1 MITKNDLLKTLEAPL
16 LYWSTA
22 SKELISLFLGKKAA
36 DMVGFD
42 QRSPHHCYTLFEHC
56 IHTVDHINSE
66 ENNVMTDT
74 DLLRVAAFFH
84 DIAKP
89 QVAFEKNGRLVFYG
103 HAHKSADMA
112 EGLLINLGF
121 DTEEISLI
129 CFFIKHHDD
138 FISYEL
144 PDEVRNKNNNSLA
157 EITKERILKH
167 IRAKSNNE
175 LNYPQKNI
183 WNDLMLLCLADA
195 SSQAEEVYMNGIL
208 TDSKQ
213 HKLRKMEKIQDIIN
227 NYME

>member
-66 ENNVMTDT
+66 ANNVMTDA

-89 QVAFEKNGRLVFYG
+89 QVAFEKTDTWFSMVM
-103 HAHKSADMA
+103 H
-112 EGLLINLGF
+112 IN
-121 DTEEISLI
+121 
-129 CFFIKHHDD
+129 
-138 FISYEL
+138 
-144 PDEVRNKNNNSLA
+144 
-157 EITKERILKH
+157 
-167 IRAKSNNE
+167 
-175 LNYPQKNI
+175 PQI
-183 WNDLMLLCLADA
+183 WQRVC
-195 SSQAEEVYMNGIL
+195 
-208 TDSKQ
+208 
-213 HKLRKMEKIQDIIN
+213 
-227 NYME
+227 

>member
-66 ENNVMTDT
+66 ANNVMTDA

-89 QVAFEKNGRLVFYG
+89 QVAFEKNGHLVFYG
-103 HAHKSADMA
+103 HAH
-112 EGLLINLGF
+112 
-121 DTEEISLI
+121 
-129 CFFIKHHDD
+129 
-138 FISYEL
+138 
-144 PDEVRNKNNNSLA
+144 
-157 EITKERILKH
+157 
-167 IRAKSNNE
+167 
-175 LNYPQKNI
+175 I
-183 WNDLMLLCLADA
+183 WQRVC
-195 SSQAEEVYMNGIL
+195 
-208 TDSKQ
+208 
-213 HKLRKMEKIQDIIN
+213 
-227 NYME
+227 

>member
-1 MITKNDLLKTLEAPL
+1 M
-16 LYWSTA
+16 
-22 SKELISLFLGKKAA
+22 
-36 DMVGFD
+36 
-42 QRSPHHCYTLFEHC
+42 
-56 IHTVDHINSE
+56 
-66 ENNVMTDT
+66 
-74 DLLRVAAFFH
+74 
-84 DIAKP
+84 
-89 QVAFEKNGRLVFYG
+89 
-103 HAHKSADMA
+103 
-112 EGLLINLGF
+112 
-121 DTEEISLI
+121 
-129 CFFIKHHDD
+129 
-138 FISYEL
+138 
-144 PDEVRNKNNNSLA
+144 RNKNNNSLA